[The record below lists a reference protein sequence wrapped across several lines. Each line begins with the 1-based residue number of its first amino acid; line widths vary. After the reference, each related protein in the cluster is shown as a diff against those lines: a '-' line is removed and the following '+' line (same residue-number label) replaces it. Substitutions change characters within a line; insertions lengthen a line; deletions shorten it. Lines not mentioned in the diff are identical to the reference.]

1 MPVSIYSY
9 DVHLQPALC
18 SVVRTV
24 YNRIISGDVTD
35 STGMVQALV
44 ARRRARLRHQRQ
56 LYNNWQTT
64 KLSFRSLSS

>member
-9 DVHLQPALC
+9 DVHLQPALS

-64 KLSFRSLSS
+64 KLSFRSVSS